1 MSLNL
6 DHNLFKKK
14 TINNS
19 SDHKAFTMNLHRPH
33 NLHTNTSKATN
44 IDTKESEK
52 KNSNKKILISDVV
65 EPNEESKSINIEHIY
80 VINMKKDE
88 KKLQHFKKEVNN
100 QFEFHIIEGVDPLDE
115 KYKEEFELW
124 REKNNIFMDVDYEKF
139 DWKYYLESYKDL
151 RQNGIHTK
159 QDAWY
164 HWINFGKKELR
175 SCNKNNNIVNKGQ
188 WGCLMSHIKVL
199 KDALN
204 NHYERIIILEDDVI
218 FREPW
223 NVILEKI
230 KKINNSKIKL
240 IYLGCSQHSWKNIEL
255 QEEGFYYAFDSFG
268 TFAYMVHGDFFPIL
282 LNVFKQKRK
291 PVDSYLT
298 DIQKIYRENCI
309 VMFPNIIICDLEN
322 SNIGME
328 RNNEAFFKKFKW
340 DIYEDD
346 TR

>member
-19 SDHKAFTMNLHRPH
+19 YDHKTFTMNFHRPH

-65 EPNEESKSINIEHIY
+65 EPNEDSKSINIEHIY

-124 REKNNIFMDVDYEKF
+124 GEKNNIFMDIDYETF
-139 DWKYYLESYKDL
+139 DWNYYLESYKDL

-204 NHYERIIILEDDVI
+204 HHYENIIILEDDVF

-223 NVILEKI
+223 KDILEKI
-230 KKINNSKIKL
+230 KNINSLEIKL
-240 IYLGCSQHSWKNIEL
+240 LYLGCSQHSWDNIVIH
-255 QEEGFYYAFDSFG
+255 EEGFYYALDSFG
-268 TFAYMVHGDFFPIL
+268 TFAYLVKREIYSTLLELFEKKTKPIDNCLADFQSSTQKNCVVMYP
-282 LNVFKQKRK
+282 NV
-291 PVDSYLT
+291 VIS
-298 DIQKIYRENCI
+298 
-309 VMFPNIIICDLEN
+309 DLED
-322 SNIGME
+322 SSISLP
-328 RNNEAFFKKFKW
+328 RKNNEFYKKFRW
-340 DIYEDD
+340 
-346 TR
+346 